1 MHGRCTDS
9 SFQQPSPSLPSCMVA
24 EVDIEH
30 EQRGDFLRAWNTKL
44 CLCFTAC
51 SRAPSAL
58 KTLSSSPIGRHLS
71 LLCFHKTLWHLWS
84 SHGICS
90 QAAWESKGRTVA
102 AIPVFST
109 AFRLLRAVIRKFAQP
124 VGIWR
129 TIFGEWE
136 GSIRTSFML
145 SSNPKISKK
154 SSFII
159 L

>member
-44 CLCFTAC
+44 FLCFTAC

-71 LLCFHKTLWHLWS
+71 LLCFHKTLCYLWS
-84 SHGICS
+84 SH
-90 QAAWESKGRTVA
+90 
-102 AIPVFST
+102 
-109 AFRLLRAVIRKFAQP
+109 AFVPRLLENPRAGLWQRSPCSPRHSGFLEQWSANLHSQW
-124 VGIWR
+124 GY
-129 TIFGEWE
+129 EE
-136 GSIRTSFML
+136 L
-145 SSNPKISKK
+145 SLESEKEVLELHLCLVLIQR
-154 SSFII
+154 
-159 L
+159 